1 MPLAVGSDATPGCS
15 GSGHPRVL
23 LVITRGE
30 RGGAQIHVH
39 DLVLGLRD
47 RVDFTVVLGEAGFLA
62 PALERAGIAVELEP
76 ALVREIDP
84 QRDLAA
90 LRGIR
95 RRIQELRPHLV
106 HTHSTKAGLLGRL
119 AAWSRGVPVVHT
131 AHAWSFSDGLSW
143 KRKSWAIPVE
153 AVAGRMTDRFITVS
167 DADREVGTRWG
178 VAREAQVRVI
188 HNGVPDGAPMAR
200 PGETEGP
207 PVVAMVARMA
217 PPKDHALMLE
227 AMAGLSA
234 PWELWFIGDGPDRGA
249 LEARARSL
257 GVHERVR
264 WWGVRADVPAL
275 LAQAHVFALISR
287 QEGFPLAI
295 LEGMRAG
302 LPVVA
307 SDVGGVAEAVRDA
320 ETGFL
325 VPRGEAAVL
334 RERLGS
340 LLTDPELR
348 VRLGDRARNEFVTR
362 FSVQTMLDATE
373 RVYRELSGHGRD
385 LSRIS
390 MNKVS
395 STTGGAA

>member
-1 MPLAVGSDATPGCS
+1 MPHAVGSSPAPGFPDS
-15 GSGHPRVL
+15 GRPRVL

-39 DLVLGLRD
+39 DLVVGLRD

-62 PALERAGIAVELEP
+62 PALEQAGVPVELEP
-76 ALVREIDP
+76 TLVREIEP

-90 LRGIR
+90 LRALR
-95 RRIQELRPHLV
+95 RRIDTLRPDLV

-167 DADREVGTRWG
+167 EADREVGTRWR
-178 VAREAQVRVI
+178 VAREHQVRVI
-188 HNGVPDGAPMAR
+188 HNGVPDGAPLAH
-200 PGETEGP
+200 PGEVEGP

-217 PPKDHALMLE
+217 APKDHALMLE
-227 AMAGLSA
+227 AVAGLSTPCA
-234 PWELWFIGDGPDRGA
+234 LWFIGDGPDRGA
-249 LEARARSL
+249 LEARAHEL
-257 GVHERVR
+257 GVHDQVR
-264 WWGVRADVPAL
+264 WWGVRSDVPAL
-275 LAQAHVFALISR
+275 LAQAQVFALISR

-302 LPVVA
+302 LPVLA
-307 SDVGGVAEAVRDA
+307 SDVGGVCEAVLDDV
-320 ETGFL
+320 TGFL
-325 VPRGEAAVL
+325 VPRGDVGLLRRRLEA
-334 RERLGS
+334 
-340 LLTDPELR
+340 LLADPALR
-348 VRLGDRARNEFVTR
+348 VRLGARARREFVTR

-373 RVYRELSGHGRD
+373 RVYRELSGRGRHP
-385 LSRIS
+385 SGIS
-390 MNKVS
+390 MNTS
-395 STTGGAA
+395 SQTTGGAA